1 MNTPFDTSG
10 WTYGP
15 AITTLKQLT
24 TAISD
29 LSFDVALNT
38 LLDGGG
44 KALSLKVCEIIARDS
59 TNLSVPEWL
68 ALSVSQQKHWS
79 DDQVTQWIAD
89 GGDTKVRSSTLEE
102 DWLSGQAGKH
112 VSRRAGP
119 CMLYDSVRE
128 ITHWSAPVVL
138 QRYREGIGIVVDIAY
153 SHLLER
159 VVVRMATGREA
170 PKLDGRRNFTS
181 ATWDHEGR
189 YELFDPMDDM
199 RPIVPTR
206 VGVPLEGSCLTLP
219 LRELATEL
227 FARVHSAGITFGV
240 QLELVVD
247 PKAPMMWHLLQIR
260 PSPNFVRCEAST
272 KPPPNTAAEGCTSV
286 LVTTPIVS
294 KSFDICGRA
303 QLLSPQDA
311 LLLMKIEFD
320 PDNPELEQLKAR
332 LSETPVLVWEQ
343 DPHIDFGRMQL
354 GAAAQSGALLQV
366 TRAVMLCN
374 TTHDQVRKHKVDEQV
389 RILTGNGIIAV
400 PDEVH
405 QFLVAALRECPR
417 TIHAVS
423 DGIVGQIALP

>member
-1 MNTPFDTSG
+1 MNKPFDTSN
-10 WTYGP
+10 WVYGP
-15 AITTLKQLT
+15 MITTLRQLT
-24 TAISD
+24 DTVQSI
-29 LSFDVALNT
+29 SFDDALNI

-44 KALSLKVCEIIARDS
+44 KALSLKVCEIIVRDS
-59 TNLSVPEWL
+59 HMLRVPEWL
-68 ALSVSQQKHWS
+68 AMSVSQQRHWS
-79 DDQVTQWIAD
+79 DDQLNGWIAE
-89 GGDTKVRSSTLEE
+89 GADTKVRSSTTEE
-102 DWLSGQAGKH
+102 DWLSGEAGKH

-138 QRYREGIGIVVDIAY
+138 QRYQEGIGIVVDIAY
-153 SHLLER
+153 SHLLEK
-159 VVVRMATGREA
+159 VVVRVATGREA
-170 PKLDGRRNFTS
+170 PMLNKKRTFTS

-206 VGVPLEGSCLTLP
+206 VGVPLEGTCLTLP
-219 LRELATEL
+219 LRELAMEL
-227 FARVHSAGITFGV
+227 FTRVQAIGITFGV

-247 PKAPMMWHLLQIR
+247 PEAPTMWHLLQIR
-260 PSPNFVRCEAST
+260 PSPNFVRCDGLMNALD
-272 KPPPNTAAEGCTSV
+272 NTVV
-286 LVTTPIVS
+286 LTPIVS
-294 KSFDICGRA
+294 KSFKVIGHA
-303 QLLSPQDA
+303 QLLTPEDA
-311 LLLMKIEFD
+311 FLLMKLEFD

-332 LSETPVLVWEQ
+332 LRETPILVWEQ

-374 TTHDQVRKHKVDEQV
+374 TTHDQVREYKVDEQE
-389 RILTGNGIIAV
+389 RILSKNGIIAV

-405 QFLVAALRECPR
+405 QFLIAALREGPR
-417 TIHAVS
+417 TLHAIS